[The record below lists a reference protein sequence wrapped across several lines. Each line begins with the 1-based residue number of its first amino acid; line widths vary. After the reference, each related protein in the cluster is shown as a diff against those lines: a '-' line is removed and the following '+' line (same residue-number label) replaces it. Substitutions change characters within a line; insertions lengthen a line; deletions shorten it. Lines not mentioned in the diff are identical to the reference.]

1 MNDAITK
8 CSILLV
14 TYNHENYIIQ
24 AIESILEQKTTFGFE
39 IVVADDCSNDNTLSI
54 IQQYAQEYPGKFRI
68 LEKESNLG
76 ITLNYK
82 RGFAACKGEYI
93 AILEGDDFWTD
104 PLKIQKH
111 VDFLESNK
119 ACVMTFNQFVVHDMK
134 KKRYNV
140 QPWNWDR
147 SFQLITVSELVL
159 DNFIGN
165 FSTCVYKAQYLKQ
178 LDNSLYELTVYDWMT
193 NIMVAQHGLIAY
205 LPEVMSVY
213 RLHPNGTWSQKKELE
228 KLKDTINL
236 IDQYD
241 KYLDGLYHEEFN
253 AHKTKLQARIAV
265 IDGPL
270 VITSKESVK
279 QKVKKYLPPFAIYLL
294 KGIIPPKFYK

>member
-134 KKRYNV
+134 KKDIMCN
-140 QPWNWDR
+140 
-147 SFQLITVSELVL
+147 LG
-159 DNFIGN
+159 IG
-165 FSTCVYKAQYLKQ
+165 
-178 LDNSLYELTVYDWMT
+178 
-193 NIMVAQHGLIAY
+193 
-205 LPEVMSVY
+205 
-213 RLHPNGTWSQKKELE
+213 
-228 KLKDTINL
+228 
-236 IDQYD
+236 
-241 KYLDGLYHEEFN
+241 
-253 AHKTKLQARIAV
+253 IAV
-265 IDGPL
+265 
-270 VITSKESVK
+270 
-279 QKVKKYLPPFAIYLL
+279 FN
-294 KGIIPPKFYK
+294 